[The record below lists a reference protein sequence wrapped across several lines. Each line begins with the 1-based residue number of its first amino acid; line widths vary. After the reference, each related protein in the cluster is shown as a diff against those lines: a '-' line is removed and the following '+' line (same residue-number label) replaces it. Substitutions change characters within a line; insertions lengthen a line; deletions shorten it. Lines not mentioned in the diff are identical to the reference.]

1 MIYQYGDLVVQAFRE
16 EPAAVTINGW
26 TINYMGF
33 CRSEH
38 RNKTPLVL
46 LGGAFQSFSSFLN
59 DVKAYLAEVP
69 VILVALPG
77 QASNRETRDA
87 SHLSLRDMADLLDGF
102 FQEMQIEQVAL
113 AGYSYA
119 SLLAYT
125 YAYHYELRL
134 EQLVLVG
141 CSLDLRHTQKQILQY
156 AVNNFNPE
164 TIDEDSEAASQ
175 AFFNLNAMD
184 ATGLSLGLVETL
196 IHSIKRLAPQELASY
211 RSNSARLLRER
222 LPQRNFQVR
231 TLVLAAAYDHYTTPD
246 QSLEVHGCFENGD
259 FVLIEKGD
267 HLLPLRRPQL
277 INQTILQFL
286 FDAPYAGEG
295 VLYGDAAIA
304 RASDR
309 RQQTRFRVKG
319 LAVVLTHADQ
329 FRFEGTLEDISL
341 DGCGLSLPALM
352 SATAEFDGTWQ
363 LEIGASDY
371 RIPGFLRVNR
381 GRAHFVFFKKTLSD
395 RKHINDFIESFQD
408 LPLVDRMNA

>member
-1 MIYQYGDLVVQAFRE
+1 MIYQYGDLTVQAFRD
-16 EPAAVTINGW
+16 EPATVTVNGW

-38 RNKTPLVL
+38 RNQTPLVL
-46 LGGAFQSFSSFLN
+46 LGGAFQSFASFMN
-59 DVKAYLAEVP
+59 DVKAYLPQMP
-69 VILVALPG
+69 VLLVALPG
-77 QASNRETRDA
+77 QASNKETRDA
-87 SHLSLRDMADLLDGF
+87 SMLSLRDMADLLEGF
-102 FQEMQIEQVAL
+102 FQELRLEQVAL
-113 AGYSYA
+113 AGYSYG

-125 YAYHYELRL
+125 YAFSYEMRL
-134 EQLVLVG
+134 EQLILVG

-156 AVNNFNPE
+156 AVDNFNPE
-164 TIDEDSEAASQ
+164 TINTDSEAASQ

-184 ATGLSLGLVETL
+184 ATGLSLGLVESL
-196 IHSIKRLAPQELASY
+196 IHSIRRLSPEDLASY
-211 RSNSARLLRER
+211 RSNSARVLRER

-259 FVLIEKGD
+259 FVLLEKAD

-286 FDAPYAGEG
+286 FDAPYEGEG

-304 RASDR
+304 RASER
-309 RQQTRFRVKG
+309 RQQARYKVKG

-329 FRFEGTLEDISL
+329 FRFEGILDDVSL
-341 DGCGLSLPALM
+341 NGCGITLPGLM
-352 SATAEFDGTWQ
+352 SAAAEFDGTWQ
-363 LEIGASDY
+363 LEIGASEY
-371 RIPGFLRVNR
+371 KIPGFLRVNH
-381 GRAHFVFFKKTLSD
+381 GKANFVFFKKTLSD

-408 LPLVDRMNA
+408 LPLTDRLNA